1 VELPSV
7 MTGTWLEA
15 HIHPARDSLTIIF
28 QDVTERR
35 LGRRDVEFMAEAGR
49 VLGSSLDYEA
59 TLDALVRTAVPVLG
73 DWCAVD
79 LVQESPEEEWPP
91 RIRRVALQNADPART
106 AAGLELAERFP
117 PTWAEDELMTRV
129 LRYGETGFVPVVTDE
144 MIVGG
149 ARNPEHLEL
158 MRRFAIASVLIVP
171 LRARGRTLGALT
183 LCMTESGRH
192 YTSRDRALAE
202 ELGRRAGFAV
212 DNARLYRTAEQTR
225 MEAVRAN
232 RAKSDLLAKV
242 SHETRQPVHATIG
255 WVDTLD
261 LGIYGELSPE
271 QHDALR
277 RIKQNQE
284 RLLSLL
290 NDLLDMARIEAGK
303 LEVRLGR
310 VPLVGALESVE
321 AAVLPQLRAKSLQ
334 YDSTCDPELVLLAD
348 AAHLTGILTNL
359 LSNAMKFTPV
369 GGRVSVDCRVEGN
382 QARICVADSGIGIP
396 AALHERV
403 FEPFFQADSGFTR
416 TTSGAGL
423 GLAISRE
430 AARAMGGDIT
440 IESEEG
446 AGSTFILALPR
457 WNGR

>member
-1 VELPSV
+1 
-7 MTGTWLEA
+7 
-15 HIHPARDSLTIIF
+15 
-28 QDVTERR
+28 
-35 LGRRDVEFMAEAGR
+35 
-49 VLGSSLDYEA
+49 
-59 TLDALVRTAVPVLG
+59 
-73 DWCAVD
+73 
-79 LVQESPEEEWPP
+79 
-91 RIRRVALQNADPART
+91 
-106 AAGLELAERFP
+106 
-117 PTWAEDELMTRV
+117 
-129 LRYGETGFVPVVTDE
+129 
-144 MIVGG
+144 
-149 ARNPEHLEL
+149 
-158 MRRFAIASVLIVP
+158 
-171 LRARGRTLGALT
+171 
-183 LCMTESGRH
+183 
-192 YTSRDRALAE
+192 
-202 ELGRRAGFAV
+202 
-212 DNARLYRTAEQTR
+212 

-255 WVDTLD
+255 WIDTLD

-284 RLLSLL
+284 RLLLLL

-310 VPLVGALESVE
+310 VPLAEALESVE
-321 AAVLPQLRAKSLQ
+321 AAVLPQLRAKSLE
-334 YDSTCDPELVLLAD
+334 YDSICDPELVLLAD
-348 AAHLTGILTNL
+348 AAHVTGILTNL
-359 LSNAMKFTPV
+359 LSNAVKFTPV
-369 GGRVSVDCRVEGN
+369 GGRVTVDCRVDGN
-382 QARICVADSGIGIP
+382 QARICVADSGIGVP

-430 AARAMGGDIT
+430 AARAMSGDIT

-457 WNGR
+457 WNGG